1 MTKVTLLMKLRNEEI
16 GFENIFMDSFME
28 KYTEFKNFYEF
39 QEEIQ
44 EKCRNEKDLENFIR
58 IKTKFQ
64 NVEKLKETAVEYF
77 CRYN

>member
-1 MTKVTLLMKLRNEEI
+1 MTKVMLLMKLRNEEI
-16 GFENIFMDSFME
+16 GFENIFMDSFMK

-44 EKCRNEKDLENFIR
+44 KKCRNEKDLENFIR

-64 NVEKLKETAVEYF
+64 NIEKLKETAVEYF

>member
-1 MTKVTLLMKLRNEEI
+1 MTKVRLLMKLRNEEI
-16 GFENIFMDSFME
+16 GFENIFMDSFMK
-28 KYTEFKNFYEF
+28 KYTEFENFYEF

-44 EKCRNEKDLENFIR
+44 EKCKNEKDLEKFIK
-58 IKTKFQ
+58 INTKFQ

>member
-44 EKCRNEKDLENFIR
+44 EKCRNEKDLENFIK

>member
-1 MTKVTLLMKLRNEEI
+1 MTKVMLLMKLRNEEI

-44 EKCRNEKDLENFIR
+44 EKCKNEKDLEKFIK

-64 NVEKLKETAVEYF
+64 NIEKLKETAIEYF

>member
-1 MTKVTLLMKLRNEEI
+1 MTKVMLLMKLRNEEI

-44 EKCRNEKDLENFIR
+44 EKCRNEKDLENFIK